1 MATDTVANDSVKSGF
16 IDSFRPQETNG
27 KVVGRE
33 LKAKAIQALEKME
46 IPTRKWEEWKYTRL
60 NTLVK
65 ESYQTGHSFDINN
78 IEPYLIPQLDAD
90 ILVFLNGVY
99 APHLSRLDHIGED
112 LIVKPLSELK
122 ENELTAFESYL
133 GTVVDTQTDI
143 FTALN
148 AAFLHHGTFIHLS
161 KNEVADYPIHI
172 LHLTHPQGQAT
183 SIQHRNIFVAETG
196 SQAKIIE
203 SFHSVAEG
211 TTLRNAATE
220 IYMHPNSKILY
231 VKLQQES
238 QDASQIDHTSIYQKE
253 DSHLEMYTV
262 TFGGKIVRNNLH
274 IGLHG
279 RNAEAHLMG
288 IYMLDGIQH
297 VDNHTQVDHA
307 VPNCYSNELY
317 KGIMH
322 QQSTGVF
329 NGRIHV
335 YPDAQKTN
343 AFQSNRNILLS
354 DSANIFTKPQ
364 LEIYADDVKCS
375 HGATTGKLDKDAMFY
390 LRARGLK
397 EEIAR
402 KLLIQAFAAEVV
414 GNISLEP
421 LTEYVVSLIE
431 SRY

>member
-1 MATDTVANDSVKSGF
+1 MATDTVANDPVKSAL
-16 IDSFRPQETNG
+16 IDSFRPEEIHG
-27 KVVGRE
+27 RIVGNA
-33 LKAKAIQALEKME
+33 LKTKALQALEQME

-65 ESYQTGHSFDINN
+65 ESYQTGHSFEIDN
-78 IEPYLIPQLDAD
+78 IEPYLIPELDAD
-90 ILVFLNGVY
+90 VLVFLNGEY
-99 APHLSRLDHIGED
+99 APQLSRLDHMGDD

-122 ENELTAFESYL
+122 ENELSTFESYL

-143 FTALN
+143 FTAMN
-148 AAFLHHGTFIHLS
+148 AAFLHQGTFIHIPP
-161 KNEVADYPIHI
+161 NTIAEYPVHI
-172 LHLTHPQGQAT
+172 LHLTHPQGQT
-183 SIQHRNIFVAETG
+183 TGIQHRNVFVAETG

-203 SFHSVAEG
+203 SFHSVAAG
-211 TTLRNAATE
+211 KTLRNAATE
-220 IYMHPNSKILY
+220 IYLHPNSKIEY

-238 QDASQIDHTSIYQKE
+238 RDASQIDHTSIHQKR
-253 DSHLEMYTV
+253 DSHLEIYTV

-279 RNAEAHLMG
+279 QNSEAHLMG

-307 VPNCYSNELY
+307 VANCYSNELY

-322 QQSTGVF
+322 EQSTGVF

-335 YPDAQKTN
+335 YRDAQKTN

-354 DSANIFTKPQ
+354 DNANIFTKPQ

-375 HGATTGKLDKDAMFY
+375 HGATTGRLDKDAMFY

-397 EEIAR
+397 EEVAK

-414 GNISLEP
+414 ENISMEP
-421 LTEYVVSLIE
+421 LAAYLVSLIE